1 MTHQNHF
8 KTVETT
14 DHLIEYNIKITAQN
28 IKEGTTNT
36 ANRRGGT
43 DWRDKREGRE

>member
-8 KTVETT
+8 KTVGTT

-28 IKEGTTNT
+28 FKEGPTGGTNVKDESK
-36 ANRRGGT
+36 ANRN
-43 DWRDKREGRE
+43 

>member
-8 KTVETT
+8 ETVGTT

-28 IKEGTTNT
+28 FKEGTINT
-36 ANRRGGT
+36 ANRRAGT